1 MAGKTLQQARVG
13 LLIAQFEAL
22 PEVCVCVRARESV
35 CVSASLFGTNT
46 NARFARTLTYIQD
59 FQKKALEKS
68 AERMARMPAGSYLF
82 VCVCVCVCVCV
93 FSLVLVSSSPS
104 YLFLS
109 LLNPLHAHIFFQFT
123 CGLEIK

>member
-22 PEVCVCVRARESV
+22 PEVRVCARARESV

-82 VCVCVCVCVCV
+82 VCVCVCVCVLAGTCV
-93 FSLVLVSSSPS
+93 
-104 YLFLS
+104 FLS
-109 LLNPLHAHIFFQFT
+109 LISLPLPPQPTSRTHIFPFHMWT
-123 CGLEIK
+123 GN